1 VTTPGDFLS
10 IPFSP
15 DLVNAGI
22 SYISLSIP
30 RLYRS
35 DNTLLRRQLHATL
48 CNIAAELA
56 LRRYLTSKGIHYQT
70 IPSDPL
76 VDPNQYDILITR
88 RHCRLS
94 NYVIHEEKT
103 YQISNDAPP
112 LWFDTPVLFPSK
124 HLASD
129 FIHNHDPLIFTRIEI
144 LFTQPQSNNAQ
155 NQSSEPVC
163 FIHPLPVHWHQ
174 PKYWTE
180 IGDMI
185 FYNGGIF
192 PINIKIGGRNEQG
205 NFLIDEIT
213 LPPHDSIL
221 YPNSLYS
228 LAYFQMNE
236 APTGQLTFQCK
247 KFKQNY
253 TIGINQWTNLQI
265 ESGKIIFLGYQL
277 ADNFRRLARPFNPRI
292 QSLPYPFDESE
303 TYLYLPIS
311 KLHPLEELIE
321 NIRKQ
326 QKGG

>member
-10 IPFSP
+10 IPLTP
-15 DLVNAGI
+15 DLVDAGI

-35 DNTLLRRQLHATL
+35 DNTRLRRQLLTTL

-56 LRRYLTSKGIHYQT
+56 LRRYLTSKGVHYQT
-70 IPSDPL
+70 IPSDPM

-94 NYVIHEEKT
+94 NYFIQEENA
-103 YQISNDAPP
+103 YQLNNNAPP
-112 LWFDTPVLFPSK
+112 PWFDAPVLFPSK

-144 LFTQPQSNNAQ
+144 LFNRPQFNNDQ
-155 NQSSEPVC
+155 NQSSEPAC
-163 FIHPLPVHWHQ
+163 IIHPLPVHWHQ

-180 IGDMI
+180 IGDLI
-185 FYNGGIF
+185 FYNGSIF
-192 PINIKIGGRNEQG
+192 PINIKIGGRDEQG
-205 NFLIDEIT
+205 SFLVNEIS
-213 LPPHDSIL
+213 LPPHGYFL
-221 YPNSLYS
+221 YPNRFYS

-236 APTGQLTFQCK
+236 YPTGQLTFHCK

-253 TIGINQWTNLQI
+253 TISINQWINLQI
-265 ESGKIIFLGYQL
+265 ESGKIIFLGYQP

-292 QSLPYPFDESE
+292 QSLPYPFDEAE
-303 TYLYLPIS
+303 TYLHLPIS
-311 KLHPLEELIE
+311 KLSPLEELIE
-321 NIRKQ
+321 NIKKQ
-326 QKGG
+326 QKG